1 MAKQQD
7 KKPAA
12 GRRKTKDHVFT
23 DLFDQKEYQ
32 KLLYKTLHPEAP
44 KIKSSELETL
54 TLETIL
60 DRGIYNDLG
69 ILAKDKILLLVEA
82 QSTYSENILYRSLM
96 YLAKSYQKYADDRKI
111 RLYGTKKAQMPAPEL
126 YMVYSG
132 EKDKHP
138 DILSFKQTFFKDVK
152 CDIEVKIKVIYADG
166 SGSII
171 DQYITFCRVLDEQ
184 RKLYPDNPRKAIQET
199 VRICKNKSV
208 LKKYLEKHETEVV
221 DMMESLYSQEK
232 VDELREYE
240 AEQRGE
246 ARGIGI
252 GEARGIG
259 IGEARGEARGIG
271 IGEARG
277 EKKGKAESFWSLVQD
292 KIITKVTAAKKM
304 GITVAEFDKLC
315 EEYAFGK

>member
-1 MAKQQD
+1 MAKARVKAEQQE
-7 KKPAA
+7 KQTA

-32 KLLYKTLHPEAP
+32 KLLYKALHPEAP
-44 KIKSSELETL
+44 GIKSSELETL

-69 ILAKDKILLLVEA
+69 ILAKDRILLLVEA
-82 QSTYSENILYRSLM
+82 QSTYSVNILYRSLM

-132 EKDKHP
+132 EKGKHP
-138 DILSFKQTFFKDVK
+138 DILSFKQTFFKRVK
-152 CDIEVKIKVIYADG
+152 CDIEIKIKVIYADG
-166 SGSII
+166 SGNII
-171 DQYITFCRVLDEQ
+171 DQYITFCRVFDEQ
-184 RKLYPDNPRKAIQET
+184 RKLYPDDPRKAIQET

-208 LKKYLEKHETEVV
+208 LKKYLEKHETEVI

-240 AEQRGE
+240 ARKE
-246 ARGIGI
+246 ARAEGREEGIGI
-252 GEARGIG
+252 GE
-259 IGEARGEARGIG
+259 
-271 IGEARG
+271 
-277 EKKGKAESFWSLVQD
+277 KKGRKEGAFNMLLSLVHD
-292 KIITKVTAAKKM
+292 NSITKSTAAKKL
-304 GITVAEFDKLC
+304 GITLAEFEKKYKEFAKVAVL
-315 EEYAFGK
+315 